1 MTFQNIT
8 FDGKHPVQRVE
19 NKERKTM
26 TGTLRQKNN
35 ERKIMRKTR
44 TRTDRKT
51 KGQNQEKK
59 KSREEITKIENERE
73 LMKTK

>member
-1 MTFQNIT
+1 
-8 FDGKHPVQRVE
+8 
-19 NKERKTM
+19 M

-44 TRTDRKT
+44 TRTDGKT
-51 KGQNQEKK
+51 KRQNQEKK